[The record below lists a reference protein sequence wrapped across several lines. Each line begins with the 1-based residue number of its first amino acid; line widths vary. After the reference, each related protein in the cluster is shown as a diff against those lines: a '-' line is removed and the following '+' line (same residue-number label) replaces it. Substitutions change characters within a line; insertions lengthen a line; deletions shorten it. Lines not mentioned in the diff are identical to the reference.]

1 VRLQERRSQTFSN
14 VRQAAPQRPP
24 NKRRISDS
32 VATRTRAR
40 IVAQQAYSSTVSQAQ
55 EEEETVEQSSPPVRG
70 ERKPVITASALTMY
84 FHLIHITDLD

>member
-1 VRLQERRSQTFSN
+1 MRLQERRSQTFSN

-55 EEEETVEQSSPPVRG
+55 EEEEMVEQSPPVRG

-84 FHLIHITDLD
+84 FHRIDITNLD

>member
-1 VRLQERRSQTFSN
+1 MRLQERRSQTFSN
-14 VRQAAPQRPP
+14 VRQTAPQRPP

-55 EEEETVEQSSPPVRG
+55 EEETVEQSPPVRG

-84 FHLIHITDLD
+84 FHLIDITNLD